1 MCLEY
6 DTADYVTDVFSCSKV
21 VYAVIMQFIY
31 DVSMKTYS
39 YDSSQKF
46 KHDLWRVKSELKLS
60 QNHIYT
66 IVLKTNKNI
75 PHSRTDS
82 KAPILLEFIAGN
94 LDLIVDN
101 LLVWLPNTIHVV

>member
-39 YDSSQKF
+39 YDSSQIF
-46 KHDLWRVKSELKLS
+46 KHDLWRVKSDVKLS
-60 QNHIYT
+60 QNHVYT
-66 IVLKTNKNI
+66 IILKTNKTSHILRFKGSNI
-75 PHSRTDS
+75 IGIYCRIFGFDS
-82 KAPILLEFIAGN
+82 WQFIS
-94 LDLIVDN
+94 
-101 LLVWLPNTIHVV
+101 LVA